1 MAARASDHR
10 DRLIGLGLIKG
21 EGMVGDKS
29 DKGMVGDKS
38 EGKDIDKGKGKESD
52 EHPDDDDDDN
62 SGDDDD
68 DDDNSGDDD
77 SGDDN
82 PGDYEISVTIP
93 TGKTITL
100 EVEAYTT
107 IYTLKATIKNKE
119 GIPTKQQRLIFMDQQ
134 LEDGCTISDYD
145 IQKESML
152 HLVMTLRG
160 GGEKGEA
167 LSSQQGGQDEWV
179 ERGGR
184 HQDDAFKHTSLL
196 V

>member
-1 MAARASDHR
+1 MQIFVKPS
-10 DRLIGLGLIKG
+10 KG
-21 EGMVGDKS
+21 T
-29 DKGMVGDKS
+29 
-38 EGKDIDKGKGKESD
+38 
-52 EHPDDDDDDN
+52 N
-62 SGDDDD
+62 
-68 DDDNSGDDD
+68 
-77 SGDDN
+77 
-82 PGDYEISVTIP
+82 
-93 TGKTITL
+93 ITL
-100 EVEAYTT
+100 KVESATT
-107 IYTLKATIKNKE
+107 IDTLKAIIKNKE